1 MAQNSNY
8 YGYSAGVQG
17 SQVYGN
23 TMQNPQMTQSAY
35 SGQTT
40 AAYGA
45 QSTTPSANAYGT
57 ASPRSVMPGQSAY
70 TPTAASNYQT
80 TALSGSSYGY
90 TARVQD
96 TSSQSYPTNA
106 ASAYTSPAPYYGRDN
121 SQQSSGYDASKA
133 NSYYNQHSGTTPG
146 YGYGS
151 GASKSM
157 YSGYS
162 TQSNANNQMA
172 NPSTPKASTQAS
184 GNSNVSYPYKG
195 QTGTNYNQNSSS
207 YNSPSNWSGNA
218 GGGYQPAQGY
228 DAAVYNAASSYFQ
241 QQTQPRQKWGGN
253 KNNNSGNQNNKPGQS
268 RQRNPPRQQQVHYC
282 DVCKISCAGP
292 QTYKEHLEGQKHKKK
307 EAAQKQMEAAGPDGY
322 RCSLCDVT
330 CTGTDAFNA
339 HLKGAKHLKTVKLH
353 EKLGKPIPEVLSAE
367 DQDKDK
373 KKDGIVKTQT
383 PKPSFRNNQRRNRK
397 PSAPKITFIG
407 GATLNST
414 PGETATTS
422 AVTSEAQDADVSAT
436 MPDEGGKKGDTTGS
450 EEGKDIKFVGEDYIE
465 EVKSDAGKV
474 IGFECKLCECKF
486 NDTLA
491 REAHLKGRRH
501 QLAYKKVQPDF
512 VVDQKPSARNRQPP
526 QPRSLM
532 DDKARRRWE
541 QDMYWRQQEAA
552 WRNEEVRRWG
562 EEEYW
567 RRLEEEE
574 RMWDEHESHRHGVD
588 WGHRMGPPRPDYG
601 DMYPPP
607 NMPRPRQDSQ
617 DDRMVMAKHKQIYPN
632 EQELSA
638 VQSIVSAVEKALK
651 LVSDSIAEEEAP
663 LVCKVEVKDENME
676 VTEAPPAEEKT
687 TVKEEKGS
695 EEKPEEEKAVGES
708 DEKTSEETDEKKDDE
723 TKKSATP
730 KLKEKTEQAPR
741 TLKGVMRVGVLAK
754 GLLLHERLDVQL
766 VVLCQDRPTVQL
778 LERVSTKLPDQL
790 TKVSDEKY
798 DVVVENC
805 QITVASTKDPKITV
819 LITLTSPVMRDEA
832 DVAQAEEQKDVLDR
846 DKCLEALAS
855 LRHAK
860 WFQAKANGVP
870 SCVVIIRILRDMRDR
885 LPVFVPLSSW
895 ALELLVEKCLSS
907 ADYPLGPG
915 EAFRRVLECIS
926 SGVLLPGG
934 PGLHD
939 PCEKEVTDASA
950 EMTAQEREDITSTAQ
965 NYLRLHAFRQLHK
978 VLGIDPIPASKFRGR
993 YGRGA
998 RFKRRREDSGLADG
1012 SAKKE
1017 KKDGEEEGEGKDG
1030 EVTPETTS
1038 DVSANSETLV
1048 ENKQPESLSGEAA
1061 S

>member
-1 MAQNSNY
+1 MQPSFRFGEEGNMAQNSNY

-501 QLAYKKVQPDF
+501 QLAYKKKVQPDF
-512 VVDQKPSARNRQPP
+512 VVDQKPSAKRQPP

-552 WRNEEVRRWG
+552 WRNEKSEGVG

-832 DVAQAEEQKDVLDR
+832 DVAQGNFMFSQIFSHCTLHRNLSELSKKIINWCFSSFDNSSRLLYFIQYLKFQFLPFKISNSVFQILPIRLVRSNTSSPTPDPVHSDLAEEQKDVLDR

-870 SCVVIIRILRDMRDR
+870 SC
-885 LPVFVPLSSW
+885 
-895 ALELLVEKCLSS
+895 
-907 ADYPLGPG
+907 
-915 EAFRRVLECIS
+915 
-926 SGVLLPGG
+926 
-934 PGLHD
+934 
-939 PCEKEVTDASA
+939 
-950 EMTAQEREDITSTAQ
+950 
-965 NYLRLHAFRQLHK
+965 
-978 VLGIDPIPASKFRGR
+978 
-993 YGRGA
+993 
-998 RFKRRREDSGLADG
+998 
-1012 SAKKE
+1012 
-1017 KKDGEEEGEGKDG
+1017 
-1030 EVTPETTS
+1030 
-1038 DVSANSETLV
+1038 
-1048 ENKQPESLSGEAA
+1048 
-1061 S
+1061 